1 MFSQLK
7 FYNKVQERVKNFKK
21 NLRILTFFENG
32 TRKQYLK
39 ENA

>member
-1 MFSQLK
+1 MLCRLK
-7 FYNKVQERVKNFKK
+7 FYNIVLERVKNFKK
-21 NLRILTFFENG
+21 NLKTLTFFENG